1 MTPRNVTS
9 ISAHRAFIYGLCAPG
24 MGETYAGSRLRGY
37 LTALFFL
44 FFGTWFGWTVY
55 KIVEDMV
62 ERMVSRLE
70 GISPVTSQDFSLLSL
85 GISFIAIYCIWLWSQ
100 ISAVVSAT
108 ENRRRNTEPT
118 QASVAWSIT
127 MSWFCPGAGQVYA
140 GDRRLG
146 YILFAGYIM
155 GILLMIPA
163 YIQLFHGMTALATS
177 DQLSPGNPY
186 TLINMVRELITRVDY
201 SYGKLFQSSV
211 KNFALAAALA
221 TLRLGPLAN
230 DVRWSKPALGS
241 GAALF
246 GIGWLCPG
254 AGQILQK
261 RNTVG
266 WCLLAGYLGSSI
278 LIGFLLSQ
286 NFITVQK
293 AETLAWVGIIFQW
306 GAMVEAPLQMLRMK

>member
-37 LTALFFL
+37 LTALFFI
-44 FFGTWFGWTVY
+44 FFGTWFGWTVFT
-55 KIVEDMV
+55 IVEGTV
-62 ERMVSRLE
+62 ERIVGRLE
-70 GISPVTSQDFSLLSL
+70 GISPVTPQDLSLLSL
-85 GISFIAIYCIWLWSQ
+85 GISFIGIYCIWLWSQ
-100 ISAVVSAT
+100 ISSVDSAI
-108 ENRRRNTEPT
+108 EIRRKNKEPS

-127 MSWFCPGAGQVYA
+127 ISWFCPGAGQVYA

-146 YILFAGYIM
+146 YILFTGYIM

-163 YIQLFHGMTALATS
+163 YIQLFQGMTAIVKS
-177 DQLSPGNPY
+177 DQLSLGNPY
-186 TLINMVRELITRVDY
+186 TLINMVREQITRMDY
-201 SYGKLFQSSV
+201 SYGKLFQLSLKS
-211 KNFALAAALA
+211 FAVAAGLA
-221 TLRLGPLAN
+221 TLRLGPLSN
-230 DVRWSKPALGS
+230 DVRWTQPALGA

-261 RNTVG
+261 RSTFG

-293 AETLAWVGIIFQW
+293 VDTLAWVGVLFQW
-306 GAMVEAPLQMLRMK
+306 GAMAEAPLQMLRMK